1 MFGWL
6 VARRTL
12 VSDTVLAMMF
22 RQILSTYK
30 HIICSCE
37 EDPGIRHSL
46 GHDDPPD
53 PVHLQAQPI
62 VHVVGRRQRPSEG

>member
-30 HIICSCE
+30 HIIWSIGHWSCE

-46 GHDDPPD
+46 GHDVPPD
-53 PVHLQAQPI
+53 TVHL
-62 VHVVGRRQRPSEG
+62 